1 MRLTS
6 IDALRGIATLGIIF
20 MNIPF
25 HANMF
30 LGYVPFEP
38 MLESDKLLT
47 LFYSIFADG
56 RFRTLFCLLF
66 GAGLAIQ
73 YELCRRKDVDAS
85 IFLKSRL
92 NWLLFFGFV
101 HGVFIFGGDILM
113 LYSLAGLLLI
123 KGLSLDT
130 KALLQKSRKFLII
143 GFTLMLL
150 MAIIMLIFTDK
161 SEGVVRGTK
170 EYFESIELWQRNY
183 WYQSMVHAGFS
194 IGIIILSPLFI
205 LWQVLGL
212 MYLGSYLYRS
222 GFFTQ
227 GFSGSTLIKISVLGM
242 FSTVLCVA
250 PQMLMTDINP
260 EIIPLLSSISAVFFA
275 LVYAHIVIK
284 LCQSKNVLINLLAAT
299 GKVAFSLYILQSL
312 VMGVLLRWLIPEF
325 SLTASHPDY
334 LVIALA
340 YTFIQ
345 IVIANLYMR
354 KFEQG
359 PLEQLWRTRYN
370 RSINKKLKAQLKV

>member
-1 MRLTS
+1 
-6 IDALRGIATLGIIF
+6 
-20 MNIPF
+20 
-25 HANMF
+25 
-30 LGYVPFEP
+30 
-38 MLESDKLLT
+38 
-47 LFYSIFADG
+47 
-56 RFRTLFCLLF
+56 
-66 GAGLAIQ
+66 
-73 YELCRRKDVDAS
+73 
-85 IFLKSRL
+85 
-92 NWLLFFGFV
+92 
-101 HGVFIFGGDILM
+101 
-113 LYSLAGLLLI
+113 
-123 KGLSLDT
+123 
-130 KALLQKSRKFLII
+130 
-143 GFTLMLL
+143 
-150 MAIIMLIFTDK
+150 
-161 SEGVVRGTK
+161 
-170 EYFESIELWQRNY
+170 
-183 WYQSMVHAGFS
+183 
-194 IGIIILSPLFI
+194 
-205 LWQVLGL
+205 
-212 MYLGSYLYRS
+212 
-222 GFFTQ
+222 
-227 GFSGSTLIKISVLGM
+227 
-242 FSTVLCVA
+242 
-250 PQMLMTDINP
+250 MTDINP